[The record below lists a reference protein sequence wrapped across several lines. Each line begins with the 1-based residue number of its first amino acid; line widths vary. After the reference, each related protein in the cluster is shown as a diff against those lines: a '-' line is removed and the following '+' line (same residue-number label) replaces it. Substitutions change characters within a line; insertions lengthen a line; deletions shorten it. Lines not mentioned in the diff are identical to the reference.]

1 MPIDHETFAQQ
12 QDTAFAAVTRVISS
26 PTEFYTAAEL
36 IALLSQVPG
45 DTPVS
50 IAETVQIDPTVDLDA
65 GTHCTA
71 AAATSVIL
79 GDGPVEVVENG
90 TTHTYEQVIPGI
102 ELGAYIVTEGT
113 PVPAETVPFPLYER
127 SVHALDHGDL
137 GAVFDADAELLQWIA
152 SQLTPD
158 PDDTDFANSIPS
170 LLGDEG
176 LRQELT
182 IEGDRLRHAAARLKT
197 LRDKV
202 LAQLAAESQP
212 DRPSGESAPS
222 PGS

>member
-1 MPIDHETFAQQ
+1 MPIDRETFARQ
-12 QDTAFAAVTRVISS
+12 QDAAFAAVTRVISA
-26 PTEFYTAAEL
+26 PTEFYTADEL

-50 IAETVQIDPTVDLDA
+50 IAETVHIDPAVDLDA

-79 GDGPVEVVENG
+79 GNGPVEVLENG
-90 TTHTYEQVIPGI
+90 TTTTYEQVIPGI
-102 ELGAYIVTEGT
+102 ELGAYIVTQGST
-113 PVPAETVPFPLYER
+113 VPAETVPFPLYDR

-152 SQLTPD
+152 SQLTDD
-158 PDDTDFANSIPS
+158 PDDTDASSIPS

-182 IEGDRLRHAAARLKT
+182 IEGDRLRHAAARLET
-197 LRDKV
+197 LRGRV
-202 LAQLAAESQP
+202 LAQLDAESQP